1 MIRITLLKHSVFI
14 AFLAGLLMLIPH
26 SMAAN
31 PSIPAFSRET
41 AAITNIVTQVYFSDR
56 DDLNCLAGNL
66 DIWEV
71 NHKDGYL
78 TAALRPDQY
87 ADLTLRGYRIE
98 IDKTKSALYEKPSK
112 AFPEQISG
120 IPGYPCY
127 RTVEETFSTMQALE
141 SEYPNLVSMVDVGD
155 SWEKIVSGG
164 TTGYDIS
171 VMVLGNK
178 STSGPKARFFLLAE
192 LHAREYVTS
201 ETALRFAE
209 HLLSRYSIDPDITW
223 LLDFSELHIL
233 PMANPDGRKQ
243 AEMGISWRK
252 NIDNDD
258 GCTSS
263 HFWGVD
269 LNRNHGFKWGCC
281 EGSSGDPCA
290 ATYRGPSPA
299 SEPEVQAVQ
308 NYILSTFSNQRGPD
322 DADPAPDD
330 ATGLLI
336 TLHSYG
342 ELVLWPWGWAS
353 TPAPNANQLQ
363 TLGRKLAYYNN
374 YTPQQA
380 YQLYRTDGSTDDWVY
395 GQLGIAAY
403 TFEMGTEFFEECRAF
418 EKTIY
423 PRNRDAL
430 LYGFKA
436 ARMPYQNPA
445 GPDSLN
451 VAVSSDII
459 LAGTKITLT
468 ATADD
473 TRRSMAG
480 EPEPARNVASAQYT
494 INNPSWV
501 EGVVAYTMTAADG
514 SFDSVIEDVVATVDT
529 TSWDPGR
536 YTIFVE
542 SQDEN
547 GNLGVP
553 TAMFVTVVDHL
564 LRQAKVRIKPKRI
577 SFGTIPA
584 GTTSATRNITII
596 NAGKK
601 DMEITSIELLG
612 SHQSDFLFTHDCAGQ
627 YFRGDSCSVTV
638 TVHPSE
644 LGKREATLV
653 VSSNDSRKPTKNILL
668 RANAKPS
675 ALSSGQTPSLLE
687 HFGRPGH
694 EHSLSPLQANQ
705 NN

>member
-1 MIRITLLKHSVFI
+1 MTSIVARI
-14 AFLAGLLMLIPH
+14 
-26 SMAAN
+26 
-31 PSIPAFSRET
+31 
-41 AAITNIVTQVYFSDR
+41 YFASR
-56 DDLNCLAGNL
+56 DDLNWLAGNL

-71 NHKDGYL
+71 NHKDGFL
-78 TAALRPDQY
+78 VALLRPDQY
-87 ADLTLRGYRIE
+87 ADLIQRGHRIE
-98 IDKTKSALYEKPSK
+98 IDEEKTGLHMGPAQSLPG
-112 AFPEQISG
+112 QIDA

-127 RTVEETFSTMQALE
+127 RTVEETFSSMKNLE
-141 SEYPNLVSMVDVGD
+141 SAYPNLVSLLDIGN
-155 SWEKIVSGG
+155 SWDKLSSGG
-164 TTGYDIS
+164 ATGYDLY

-178 STSGPKARFFLLAE
+178 STAGPKPRFFLIAE
-192 LHAREYVTS
+192 VHAREYVTA

-243 AEMGISWRK
+243 AENGILWRK
-252 NIDNDD
+252 NTDSND
-258 GCTSS
+258 GCANASY
-263 HFWGVD
+263 WGTD
-269 LNRNHGFKWGCC
+269 LNRNYAFKWGCC
-281 EGSSGDPCA
+281 WGSSEDPCA
-290 ATYRGPSPA
+290 ATYRGPLPA

-308 NYILSTFSNQRGPD
+308 NYAGSIFPDQRGPGD
-322 DADPAPDD
+322 DDPAPDD

-336 TLHSYG
+336 SLHSYG
-342 ELVLWPWGWAS
+342 ELVLWPWGWTS
-353 TPAPNANQLQ
+353 TAAPNSGQLQ
-363 TLGRKLAYYNN
+363 TLGRKLAYFNSYV
-374 YTPQQA
+374 PQQA
-380 YQLYRTDGSTDDWVY
+380 YNLYATDGSTDDWAY

-403 TFEMGTEFFEECRAF
+403 TFEMGTNFFQRCADF
-418 EKTIY
+418 ENTIY

-451 VAVSSDII
+451 VAISSDMI

-468 ATADD
+468 ATADN
-473 TRRSMAG
+473 TRYSIAG
-480 EPEPARNVASAQYT
+480 GPEPSRNVTSAQYT

-501 EGVVAYTMTAADG
+501 EGVVACIMTVADG

-529 TSWDPGR
+529 TGWAPGR

-542 SQDEN
+542 SQDEE

-564 LRQAKVRIKPKRI
+564 PRQAKVRIKPRRI
-577 SFGTIPA
+577 SFGKIPM
-584 GTTSATRNITII
+584 GTTSVTKNITII

-612 SHQSDFLFTHDCAGQ
+612 SHQSDFLFTHDCTGQ
-627 YFRGDSCSVTV
+627 YLRGDSCSVTV
-638 TVHPSE
+638 TVHPSG

-653 VSSNDSRKPTKNILL
+653 VSSNDVRKPTKNVLL

-675 ALSSGQTPSLLE
+675 APSSGQTLSLLE

-694 EHSLSPLQANQ
+694 
-705 NN
+705 